1 MQIPQENTCVKSIF
15 FHWTKKENCPVMDL
29 RHMLSVSV
37 LEILDIAFSLKTF
50 EKNYLRKFNKFAKKQ
65 QANRSIS
72 SSNFRWLNF
81 YAGNY
86 SDHVISRRSE
96 LLFWKSLDLKM
107 FFVVMLQAMLAFNST
122 LKMKSTINF
131 LKFFREIPKIF
142 RSSYCFIYI
151 FEQLLLCFLSNRH
164 LLVQSHIYFTWIMCK
179 IMFKVNS
186 KDTRTNFHKFHWK
199 TSVPESLLNNV
210 VGLSPATLL
219 KKRLWHRYFPVDF
232 ANFLRTVFLQNPS
245 GWLLLF
251 SEGFWDWFA
260 NSNRTIHT
268 KQLCKFVSNNK

>member
-1 MQIPQENTCVKSIF
+1 
-15 FHWTKKENCPVMDL
+15 MDL

-122 LKMKSTINF
+122 LKMKSTIKF

-151 FEQLLLCFLSNRH
+151 FEQLLLRFLSQPTFTCSKSH
-164 LLVQSHIYFTWIMCK
+164 LLY
-179 IMFKVNS
+179 
-186 KDTRTNFHKFHWK
+186 
-199 TSVPESLLNNV
+199 LNHV
-210 VGLSPATLL
+210 
-219 KKRLWHRYFPVDF
+219 
-232 ANFLRTVFLQNPS
+232 
-245 GWLLLF
+245 
-251 SEGFWDWFA
+251 
-260 NSNRTIHT
+260 
-268 KQLCKFVSNNK
+268 

>member
-1 MQIPQENTCVKSIF
+1 MNQKGKLPRNGFTPYLEIWYSLIF
-15 FHWTKKENCPVMDL
+15 
-29 RHMLSVSV
+29 MLSVSV

-122 LKMKSTINF
+122 LKMKSTIRF

-151 FEQLLLCFLSNRH
+151 FEQLLLRFLSQPTFTCSKSH
-164 LLVQSHIYFTWIMCK
+164 LLY
-179 IMFKVNS
+179 
-186 KDTRTNFHKFHWK
+186 
-199 TSVPESLLNNV
+199 LNHV
-210 VGLSPATLL
+210 
-219 KKRLWHRYFPVDF
+219 
-232 ANFLRTVFLQNPS
+232 
-245 GWLLLF
+245 
-251 SEGFWDWFA
+251 
-260 NSNRTIHT
+260 
-268 KQLCKFVSNNK
+268 